1 MFSCNVA
8 MFTGRR
14 AHLDPSR
21 RGAPQGAPPSRPAQR
36 RRDASGRPGPAPW
49 GNFRFFRPQRRA
61 RRFEGTMGRSQ
72 WLAQLTL
79 PRPAA
84 NVDGLWLR
92 CRLRAEARRA
102 AAAAAA
108 GGAAGGAAA
117 LARARDAT
125 GRRQLPAPCR
135 RARYCA
141 CGGVARPSELRVRCS
156 LTNWPATVR
165 ALRAGDTCPLGAP
178 VQPGCLAVTVR
189 LAPRAQVH
197 IEVPRPTSSARWPL
211 NPPL

>member
-1 MFSCNVA
+1 MLQCSQGVARISTPRDAARPKGRHLVGPLSAAETRPDVRVPPLGAIFGFSAPNVA
-8 MFTGRR
+8 
-14 AHLDPSR
+14 
-21 RGAPQGAPPSRPAQR
+21 RGVLKA
-36 RRDASGRPGPAPW
+36 
-49 GNFRFFRPQRRA
+49 
-61 RRFEGTMGRSQ
+61 
-72 WLAQLTL
+72 
-79 PRPAA
+79 PRPIAVA
-84 NVDGLWLR
+84 GAIDFAPGGNVDFG
-92 CRLRAEARRA
+92 CDDSLRAEARRA

-108 GGAAGGAAA
+108 AAAAGGAAA
-117 LARARDAT
+117 LARARDAK

-165 ALRAGDTCPLGAP
+165 AGDTCPLGAP
-178 VQPGCLAVTVR
+178 VQPGCLAATVR